1 MSVVGLWWAAV
12 AGAALGFA
20 FAAGSAALFGRRVR
34 GVLAAGLVVAALV
47 YLVFALFGGAD
58 GGWLLAELGGV
69 ALFSVVAWLGVW
81 RSPWWLALGW
91 VVHGSWDLLLHVPPG
106 HAGVPA
112 WYPPAC
118 FAFDL
123 AVGAWIAWEIVRRRA
138 ER

>member
-1 MSVVGLWWAAV
+1 MSVVALWWAGV

-20 FAAGSAALFGRRVR
+20 FAAGAGALAGRRVR
-34 GVLAAGLVVAALV
+34 AVLAAGLATAAVVYLGFALV
-47 YLVFALFGGAD
+47 GGAG

-69 ALFSVVAWLGVW
+69 ALFSLLAFLGVS
-81 RSPWWLALGW
+81 RSPWWLAIGW
-91 VVHGSWDLLLHVPPG
+91 VVHGSWDLLLHLPPG
-106 HAGVPA
+106 HGGVPE

-123 AVGAWIAWEIVRRRA
+123 AVGAWICWEIARRRA